1 MKKRWLSILLVCGM
15 LLTTLPSAVFAEG
28 EEPSGCVCTAA
39 CTAEVRNADCPTCG
53 AEDAALED
61 CAKYEVKQEN
71 EPNDTQEPAD
81 PQEKAQEEPKVTEPA
96 EEPTAPAKSQVAVRA
111 AAVQAAHTHC
121 ACGGS
126 ISAGDHTSHENVTY
140 KACTKANYLRQIFW
154 IEKVDVAYAY
164 LENDLTLDYNLSIQE
179 GKTLY
184 LCLNGH
190 TLNLGEYYIWVGREG
205 ATLYLCD
212 CSAQK
217 TGTVSGGSKGCVSVD
232 DASDYK
238 ATFNMYGGTLRDG
251 NRSSGGGVNVVN
263 GTMNMYG
270 GTITENTATSDG
282 GGIFVNTKSALNL
295 YGGTITKN
303 TVSTNEGHHGGG
315 VYVESNMWSGVGK
328 ISISGSPVITG
339 NTRTYTPNST
349 TTTENVYLG
358 HGFTNSGDLPIITLG
373 TVTSGANIGIWAGE
387 SVFSTASETD
397 YSGYF
402 SSDVAGYHVEY
413 NAEKKLELKSGAAHT
428 HTGGTATCTN
438 RAVCETCGR
447 EYGEL
452 NPANHSGTLG
462 DWQTS
467 DTEHWQVYSCCK
479 VEANRAAH
487 SGGTAD
493 CQHKAVCTT
502 CGGKYGDVDPTNHT
516 GTQGEWKSDGDKH
529 WKEYSCCGVK
539 VAEGTHAFTAEKAE
553 ENYLKSEATCTEAA
567 VYYKSC
573 KVCGLSSEGMAD
585 EATFFSGNIL
595 SHDYGAWTS
604 NGDGTHTRVCARDAS
619 HTETKDCHGGTA
631 TCTAK
636 AICEDCGGAYGEMA
650 AHDFTAEVAE
660 EDYLK
665 SPATCTTKAV
675 YYKSCA
681 TCGLSSA
688 GTTEEATFESGNVLG
703 HDWGEPSYTWTAV
716 PDGYMCVASSKCKN
730 CDEDVGD
737 IATVT
742 YAVTKEPTCLE
753 EGTGTYTA
761 MFSGAFG
768 FPSQTK
774 DITLPATG
782 HDWGTT
788 EYTWTPTEDGYTC
801 TAKRVCQKDKT
812 HAETESVTAAY
823 AVVTEPTCLTDGLGR
838 YQASFEADWAEDAS
852 KDVTLSALGHDW
864 GAWTSNGDGTH
875 TRVCTKDS
883 SHTEDGTC
891 SGGTATCTERAI
903 CDVCGGAYGDLAA
916 HDFTAEVAEEKYL
929 KSEAT
934 CTEAAVYYKSCK
946 ACGLTSEGTEQEDTF
961 QYGNPLGHDY
971 DTEWS
976 QDETHHWYV
985 CKRCQ
990 DVAELEEHTASGWI
1004 TDKAATAK
1012 AAGERHK
1019 ECTVCGYILE
1029 TDTIPATG
1037 SKTKPG
1043 KQDNTKTRT
1052 KTNAPKTGDDSTLL
1066 LWTALLGVS
1075 GVGVTSVVR
1084 YGRKRKDNE

>member
-39 CTAEVRNADCPTCG
+39 CTAEARNPECSTCG

-61 CAKYEVKQEN
+61 CAKYEAKQEN

-96 EEPTAPAKSQVAVRA
+96 EEPTAPAKSQVAVQA
-111 AAVQAAHTHC
+111 AANNKTAAVQAAHTHC
-121 ACGGS
+121 FCGGS
-126 ISAGDHTSHENVTY
+126 VNAGDHASHEGVTY
-140 KACTKANYLRQIFW
+140 TACTKANYLRQIFW

-164 LENDLTLDYNLSIQE
+164 LENDMTLDYNLSIQE

-190 TLNLGEYYIWVGREG
+190 TLNLGEYTILVGSYG
-205 ATLYLCD
+205 AKLYLCD

-217 TGTVSGGSKGCVSVD
+217 TGTVSGGGSKGCVSVY
-232 DASDYK
+232 DAADYK
-238 ATFNMYGGTLRDG
+238 ATFNMYGGTLRGG
-251 NRSSGGGVNVVN
+251 NRTGTGGGVNVEI

-315 VYVESNMWSGVGK
+315 VYVESNKWSGVGK

-339 NTRTYTPNST
+339 NTRTYMPNST

-402 SSDVAGYHVEY
+402 SSDEAGYHVEY

-438 RAVCETCGR
+438 LAVCETCGR

-553 ENYLKSEATCTEAA
+553 EQYLKSGSTCEGQAE
-567 VYYKSC
+567 YYKSC
-573 KVCGLSSEGMAD
+573 D
-585 EATFFSGNIL
+585 
-595 SHDYGAWTS
+595 
-604 NGDGTHTRVCARDAS
+604 
-619 HTETKDCHGGTA
+619 
-631 TCTAK
+631 
-636 AICEDCGGAYGEMA
+636 
-650 AHDFTAEVAE
+650 
-660 EDYLK
+660 
-665 SPATCTTKAV
+665 
-675 YYKSCA
+675 
-681 TCGLSSA
+681 TCGLSSK
-688 GTTEEATFESGNVLG
+688 GTEGEATFVSGNVLG

-730 CDEDVGD
+730 CDTD
-737 IATVT
+737 IADVASMTYDVVT
-742 YAVTKEPTCLE
+742 QPTCLT
-753 EGTGTYTA
+753 TGIGRYTA
-761 MFSGAFG
+761 TFSSFL
-768 FPSQTK
+768 SQTK

-875 TRVCTKDS
+875 TRNCTKDS

-916 HDFTAEVAEEKYL
+916 HDFTAEVAEENYL

-934 CTEAAVYYKSCK
+934 CTEPAVYYKSCK

-1012 AAGERHK
+1012 ADGERHK

-1075 GVGVTSVVR
+1075 GVGATGVVR

>member
-15 LLTTLPSAVFAEG
+15 LLMTLPSAVFAEG

-39 CTAEVRNADCPTCG
+39 CTAEVRNPECSTCG

-61 CAKYEVKQEN
+61 CAKYESKQEN

-81 PQEKAQEEPKVTEPA
+81 PQEKAQEESKATEPA
-96 EEPTAPAKSQVAVRA
+96 EEPTAPAKSQVAVQAAANNKA

-121 ACGGS
+121 FCGGS
-126 ISAGDHTSHENVTY
+126 ISAGDHTSHKDVTY
-140 KACTKANYLRQIFW
+140 TACTKANYLRQIFW

-164 LENDLTLDYNLSIQE
+164 LENDMTLDYNLSIQE

-190 TLNLGEYYIWVGREG
+190 TLNLGEYTILVGSYG
-205 ATLYLCD
+205 AKLYLCD

-217 TGTVSGGSKGCVSVD
+217 TGTVSGGGSKGCVSVY
-232 DASDYK
+232 DAADYK

-339 NTRTYTPNST
+339 NTRTYTPDST

-413 NAEKKLELKSGAAHT
+413 NADKKLELKSGAAHT

-553 ENYLKSEATCTEAA
+553 EQYLKSGSTCEGQAE
-567 VYYKSC
+567 YYKSC
-573 KVCGLSSEGMAD
+573 D
-585 EATFFSGNIL
+585 
-595 SHDYGAWTS
+595 
-604 NGDGTHTRVCARDAS
+604 
-619 HTETKDCHGGTA
+619 
-631 TCTAK
+631 
-636 AICEDCGGAYGEMA
+636 
-650 AHDFTAEVAE
+650 
-660 EDYLK
+660 
-665 SPATCTTKAV
+665 
-675 YYKSCA
+675 
-681 TCGLSSA
+681 TCGLSSK
-688 GTTEEATFESGNVLG
+688 GTEGEATFVSGNVLG

-730 CDEDVGD
+730 CDTD
-737 IATVT
+737 IADVASMTYDVVT
-742 YAVTKEPTCLE
+742 QPTCLT
-753 EGTGTYTA
+753 TGIGRYTA
-761 MFSGAFG
+761 TFSS

-812 HAETESVTAAY
+812 HAETETVTAAY

-916 HDFTAEVAEEKYL
+916 HDFTAEVAEENYL

-934 CTEAAVYYKSCK
+934 CTEPAVYYKSCK

-1012 AAGERHK
+1012 ADGERHK

-1075 GVGVTSVVR
+1075 GVGATGVVR

>member
-39 CTAEVRNADCPTCG
+39 CTAEARNPECSTCG

-61 CAKYEVKQEN
+61 CAKYEAKQEN

-96 EEPTAPAKSQVAVRA
+96 EKPTAPAKSQVAVQA
-111 AAVQAAHTHC
+111 AANNKTAAVQAAHTHC
-121 ACGGS
+121 FCGGS
-126 ISAGDHTSHENVTY
+126 VNAGDHASHEGVTY
-140 KACTKANYLRQIFW
+140 TACTKANYLRQIFW

-164 LENDLTLDYNLSIQE
+164 LENDMTLDYNLSIQE

-190 TLNLGEYYIWVGREG
+190 TLNLGEYTILVGSYG
-205 ATLYLCD
+205 AKLYLCD

-217 TGTVSGGSKGCVSVD
+217 TGTVSGGGSKGCVSVY
-232 DASDYK
+232 DAADYK
-238 ATFNMYGGTLRDG
+238 ATFNMYGGTLRGG
-251 NRSSGGGVNVVN
+251 NRTGTGGGVNVEI

-339 NTRTYTPNST
+339 NTRTYMPNST
-349 TTTENVYLG
+349 TTTENLYLSY
-358 HGFTNSGDLPIITLG
+358 GFYNSGKFPTITLG
-373 TVTSGANIGIWAGE
+373 TLTSGANIGIWAGE

-413 NAEKKLELKSGAAHT
+413 NADKKLELKSGAAHT

-447 EYGEL
+447 EYGTLADHDYDTDVWGYQDENGHAHRCKNCNAHDKIAKHTPDHEGPATEEYPIKCTECGYEIEAQLVHTHSYTREVVKDAALKSPASCTAKAVYYKSCTCGEVSKNDSETFAYGEL
-452 NPANHSGTLG
+452 
-462 DWQTS
+462 
-467 DTEHWQVYSCCK
+467 
-479 VEANRAAH
+479 AAH
-487 SGGTAD
+487 D
-493 CQHKAVCTT
+493 
-502 CGGKYGDVDPTNHT
+502 
-516 GTQGEWKSDGDKH
+516 
-529 WKEYSCCGVK
+529 
-539 VAEGTHAFTAEKAE
+539 FTAEKAE

-573 KVCGLSSEGMAD
+573 KACGLSSKGMAD
-585 EATFFSGNIL
+585 EATF
-595 SHDYGAWTS
+595 
-604 NGDGTHTRVCARDAS
+604 V
-619 HTETKDCHGGTA
+619 
-631 TCTAK
+631 
-636 AICEDCGGAYGEMA
+636 
-650 AHDFTAEVAE
+650 
-660 EDYLK
+660 
-665 SPATCTTKAV
+665 
-675 YYKSCA
+675 
-681 TCGLSSA
+681 
-688 GTTEEATFESGNVLG
+688 SGNVLG

-730 CDEDVGD
+730 CDKDVGD

-761 MFSGAFG
+761 TFSGAFG

-774 DITLPATG
+774 DVTLPATG

-788 EYTWTPTEDGYTC
+788 EYTWTPTEDGYNC
-801 TAKRVCQKDKT
+801 TAKRICQKDKS

-852 KDVTLSALGHDW
+852 KDVPLSALDHDW
-864 GAWTSNGDGTH
+864 GAWKSNGDGTH
-875 TRVCTKDS
+875 TRICARDS
-883 SHTEDGTC
+883 SHTETDNCG
-891 SGGTATCTERAI
+891 GGTATCTELAT
-903 CDVCGGAYGDLAA
+903 CTTCGETYGELAA
-916 HDFTAEVAEEKYL
+916 HDFTAEVAEEDYL

-934 CTEAAVYYKSCK
+934 CTEPAVYYKSCT

-1012 AAGERHK
+1012 ADGERHK

-1075 GVGVTSVVR
+1075 GVGATGVVR